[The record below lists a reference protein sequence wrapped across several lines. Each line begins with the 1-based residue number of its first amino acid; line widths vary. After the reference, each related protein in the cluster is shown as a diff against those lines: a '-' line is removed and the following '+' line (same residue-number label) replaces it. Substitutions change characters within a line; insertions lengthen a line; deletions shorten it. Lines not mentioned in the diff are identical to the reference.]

1 VAVGAVLAGCLAL
14 FVFFA
19 PVLMAL
25 PLTPEEWRSRM
36 WLTDCERPG
45 AETLTLPDDEIS
57 QGPPP
62 SGWCW
67 I

>member
-45 AETLTLPDDEIS
+45 AETLALPDDEIS